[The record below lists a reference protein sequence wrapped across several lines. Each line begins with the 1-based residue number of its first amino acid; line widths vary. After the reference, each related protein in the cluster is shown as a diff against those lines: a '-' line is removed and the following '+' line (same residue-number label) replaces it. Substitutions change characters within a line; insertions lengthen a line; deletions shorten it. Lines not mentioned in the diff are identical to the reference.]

1 MHLEHVLARM
11 LAVARSV
18 PGFLRAPLEAF
29 AARLR
34 ARFGDR
40 LRELRLFGSYAR
52 GEAHEDSDIDVLVLI
67 DDLTDAEWG
76 TVFDDLTPVLIETG
90 LPIAPLVMSTQRLES
105 LRQAER
111 LLARDLDQEGITL

>member
-1 MHLEHVLARM
+1 MPP
-11 LAVARSV
+11 VARAI
-18 PGFLRAPLEAF
+18 PTFLRPPLEAF

-52 GEAHEDSDIDVLVLI
+52 GEADEDSDIDVLVLV
-67 DDLTDAEWG
+67 DGLTDPEWR
-76 TVFDDLTPVLIETG
+76 TVFDDLAPVLIETG
-90 LPIAPLVMSTQRLES
+90 LPIAPLAMSTQRLES

-111 LLARDLDQEGITL
+111 LLASDLDQEGIPL

>member
-1 MHLEHVLARM
+1 M
-11 LAVARSV
+11 VARTV
-18 PGFLRAPLEAF
+18 PAFLRAPLEAF
-29 AARLR
+29 ATRLR
-34 ARFGDR
+34 ARFGGR

-111 LLARDLDQEGITL
+111 LLAHDLDQEGIPL